1 MTLEQLEAYKRGY
14 EAGYQDGNQDTH
26 EKYMEA
32 LIKLA
37 PLDEEPVNNSK
48 NN

>member
-1 MTLEQLEAYKRGY
+1 MNPEQLEAYKSGY
-14 EAGYQDGNQDTH
+14 QTGYQDGNQDTH

-48 NN
+48 IN